1 MTTVVKFGGSSL
13 ATPAKIRT
21 AAEVVIRAAAD
32 GPVAVVVSA
41 MGTTTDELVGL
52 GVEVG
57 ATTPSRETDRLLA
70 TGELVSA
77 AAFAITLAAL
87 GCPARSLSGEQ
98 AGIAVAGPP
107 SEGRITH
114 VEPAAVRACFERGEV
129 AVIAGFQGVDH
140 DGELRTLGRGG
151 SDTTA
156 VAIADALGVP
166 DCLIYTDV
174 AGVHSADPR
183 LVTAAQVRSHLP
195 RRVMAEMS
203 FAGAKVMHARAVELA
218 ESRNIDIHLRSAGEA
233 GAAGTVIGKT
243 LPIQGLEDLGPTAVA
258 HDLDVARVLIK
269 APAHQQQLAIEVL
282 GIYGRHVAPIDL
294 VARSGQGETEFRMG
308 FTMRDQDVVR
318 LYDELAALVA
328 TADGDL
334 LIDRAVAKVS
344 LVGDGLGSRPAL
356 VARMLELLG
365 REGVPTSW
373 ISSTPMRISAVVPQ
387 DRVADVVRVL
397 HHEFGLHLTPTTV
410 ELIASC

>member
-13 ATPAKIRT
+13 ATSEKMRT
-21 AAEVVIRAAAD
+21 AAEVVVRAVAD

-41 MGTTTDELVGL
+41 MGSTTDELLTL
-52 GVEVG
+52 GEEMG
-57 ATTPSRETDRLLA
+57 APAASRETDRLLA
-70 TGELVSA
+70 TGELASA

-98 AGIAVAGPP
+98 AGIAVTGPP
-107 SEGRITH
+107 SEGRITN
-114 VEPAAVRACFERGEV
+114 VDPAAVLACFDRGEV
-129 AVIAGFQGVDH
+129 AVIAGFQGVDS
-140 DGELRTLGRGG
+140 DGELLTLGRGG

-156 VAIADALGVP
+156 VAVAAALGVP
-166 DCLIYTDV
+166 ECLIYTDV

-183 LVTAAQVRSHLP
+183 VVTAAQVRSHLP

-218 ESRNIDIHLRSAGEA
+218 EARNIDIHLRSAGEA
-233 GAAGTVIGKT
+233 AAPGTVIGAA
-243 LPIQGLEDLGPTAVA
+243 LPILGLEDHGPTAVA
-258 HDLDVARVLIK
+258 HDFDVARVLIK
-269 APAHQQQLAIEVL
+269 APAEHQQLAIDVL
-282 GIYGRHVAPIDL
+282 WIYGRQVAPIDL
-294 VARSGQGETEFRMG
+294 VARSGPGEAEFRMG
-308 FTMRDQDVVR
+308 FTMRDQDVARV
-318 LYDELAALVA
+318 YDELEVLVSA
-328 TADGDL
+328 ADGEL

-373 ISSTPMRISAVVPQ
+373 VSSTPMRISAVVPQ
-387 DRVADVVRVL
+387 DRVADIVQFL
-397 HHEFGLHLTPTTV
+397 HHEFGLHLAPTTG
-410 ELIASC
+410 ELITSC

>member
-1 MTTVVKFGGSSL
+1 MTTVLKFGGTSL
-13 ATPAKIRT
+13 ATPDKIRS

-32 GPVAVVVSA
+32 GAVAVVVSA
-41 MGTTTDELVGL
+41 MGSTTDELLSL
-52 GVEVG
+52 GEQLG
-57 ATTPSRETDRLLA
+57 ATVPSRETDRLLA

-77 AAFAITLAAL
+77 AGLAITLTAL

-98 AGIAVAGPP
+98 AGIAVDGPP

-114 VEPAAVRACFERGEV
+114 VEPAGILACFERGEV
-129 AVIAGFQGVDH
+129 AVIAGFQGIDRN
-140 DGELRTLGRGG
+140 GELRTLGRGG

-156 VAIADALGVP
+156 VAIAAALGVP

-183 LVTAAQVRSHLP
+183 VVKTARVRPSLP
-195 RRVMAEMS
+195 RKVMAEMS

-218 ESRNIDIHLRSAGEA
+218 EARNIAIHLRSAGESTA
-233 GAAGTVIGKT
+233 AGSIIGAATSM
-243 LPIQGLEDLGPTAVA
+243 PGLEDLGPTAVA

-269 APAHQQQLAIEVL
+269 APTHQQRLAIEVL

-294 VARSGQGETEFRMG
+294 VARSGQGESEFRMG
-308 FTMRDQDVVR
+308 FTMRDQDVAR
-318 LYDELAALVA
+318 LHDELADLVA
-328 TADGDL
+328 AAGGEL

-344 LVGDGLGSRPAL
+344 LVGHGLGSRPAI

-373 ISSTPMRISAVVPQ
+373 ISSTPMRVSVVVPQ
-387 DRVADVVRVL
+387 DRAGDIVRVL
-397 HHEFGLHLTPTTV
+397 HDEFELHLAETPGG
-410 ELIASC
+410 